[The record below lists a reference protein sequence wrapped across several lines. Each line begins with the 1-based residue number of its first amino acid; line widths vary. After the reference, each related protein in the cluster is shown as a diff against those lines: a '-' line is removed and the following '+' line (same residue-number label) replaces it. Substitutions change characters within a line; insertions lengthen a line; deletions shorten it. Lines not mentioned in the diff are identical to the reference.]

1 MEIIG
6 KSNVYY
12 ISFLIYF
19 LMFFFINKYLDNINY
34 QFKKKLN
41 DYEINI
47 LTKYLKSEYETAHE
61 YLTNS
66 DIYHFFIIKNNVL
79 ISYFHIVELDDDNK
93 FYILYVYT
101 NKDYRKKGYI
111 KKLLNY
117 SFEIC
122 KKNNIYKL
130 YYYTKIYNNASI
142 NTAKSLGF
150 SVLEEKKD
158 NIYFYKDL

>member
-1 MEIIG
+1 
-6 KSNVYY
+6 
-12 ISFLIYF
+12 
-19 LMFFFINKYLDNINY
+19 MFFFINKYLDNINY

-41 DYEINI
+41 NYEINI
-47 LTKYLKSEYETAHE
+47 LTKYLKYEYETAHE
-61 YLTNS
+61 YLTDS
-66 DIYHFFIIKNNVL
+66 DIYHFFIIKNNIL
-79 ISYFHIVELDDDNK
+79 ISYFHIVELDNDNK
-93 FYILYVYT
+93 FYILYAYT

-122 KKNNIYKL
+122 KKNNINTI
-130 YYYTKIYNNASI
+130 YYYTKKYNSASV

-150 SVLEEKKD
+150 SLLEKKKD

>member
-1 MEIIG
+1 MEIID
-6 KSNVYY
+6 KSYIYY

-19 LMFFFINKYLDNINY
+19 LIFFLINKYLDNINC
-34 QFKKKLN
+34 QFKKNLN

-47 LTKYLKSEYETAHE
+47 LTKYLKTEYETAHE
-61 YLTNS
+61 YLRNS

-79 ISYFHIVELDDDNK
+79 ISYFHIVDLDDDNN
-93 FYILYVYT
+93 FYILYAYT

-117 SFEIC
+117 SFKIC
-122 KKNNIYKL
+122 KKNNINTI

-142 NTAKSLGF
+142 NTSKSLGF
-150 SVLEEKKD
+150 SVFEEKKD
-158 NIYFYKDL
+158 NIYFYKNL